1 MILRPG
7 EVVLIRVDFLQAPGR
22 KVRPSIVLLD
32 AEDDD
37 FVGAPVTSHP
47 CVSAFDVPI
56 QQWREAGLN
65 MPSTARIHKLTAVSK
80 NRILRRLG
88 DLAVAGRDAVNE
100 VLRRALSLN
109 R

>member
-7 EVVLIRVDFLQAPGR
+7 EVVLIWVDFLQAPGR

-32 AEDDD
+32 AGDDD
-37 FVGAPVTSHP
+37 FVAAPVTSQP
-47 CVSAFDVPI
+47 RVSAFDLPI
-56 QQWREAGLN
+56 QQWRDAGLN

-80 NRILRRLG
+80 NRIVRRLG
-88 DLAVAGRDAVNE
+88 DLAATDRDAVNE